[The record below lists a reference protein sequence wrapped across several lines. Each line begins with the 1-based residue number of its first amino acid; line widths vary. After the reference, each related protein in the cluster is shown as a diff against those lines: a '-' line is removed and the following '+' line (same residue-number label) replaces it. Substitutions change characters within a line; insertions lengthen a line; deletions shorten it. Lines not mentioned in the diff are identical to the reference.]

1 MSQTEIR
8 LSGAGGQ
15 GLILAARILAACFL
29 RQGRKVAQS
38 QSYEPT
44 SRGGLSQ
51 ADVVVSDDVPDYPLV
66 TALDH
71 LVILDQCAVAA
82 SEGRIRDDALVLAD
96 AERVPR
102 PPRGAFRTLSLP
114 FIAHARALGNER
126 VANIISVAALTDLG
140 GLVPPELLEE
150 VVRASAPKRF
160 LDLNLEAME
169 AGWAMAREALAGA
182 G

>member
-15 GLILAARILAACFL
+15 GLILGARTLAECFL

-44 SRGGLSQ
+44 SRGGLSR

-66 TALDH
+66 SALDY

-82 SEGRIRDDALVLAD
+82 SEGLIRDDALVLVD
-96 AERVPR
+96 AERAPQ
-102 PPRGAFRTLSLP
+102 PPQGAFRTLSLP
-114 FIAHARALGNER
+114 FIARARALGNER
-126 VANIISVAALTDLG
+126 VANIIAVSTLAEMS
-140 GLVPPELLEE
+140 GLITPALLED
-150 VVRASAPKRF
+150 VVRARAPKRF
-160 LDLNLEAME
+160 LELNLEALA
-169 AGWAMAREALAGA
+169 AGRDLAREPA
-182 G
+182 